1 MIGKAAFGG
10 IQLIAAHAEIDHH
23 AVNLLHAALGKQRTD
38 IVKIALHGG
47 KIARRAEPFRRRGK
61 RVVVAVNAVQMTRS
75 VQAAQ
80 NLRAVSAAAER
91 SVYINA
97 ALTDV
102 QHIHR
107 GHEHDAHMF
116 K

>member
-1 MIGKAAFGG
+1 MPSIFS
-10 IQLIAAHAEIDHH
+10 
-23 AVNLLHAALGKQRTD
+23 AALGKQRTD

-47 KIARRAEPFRRRGK
+47 KIARRAEPFRRRSK
-61 RVVVAVNAVQMTRS
+61 RIVVTVNTVQMTRS

-107 GHEHDAHMF
+107 GHDHDAHMF